1 MRWDQDAEKE
11 LEKAPE
17 FVRDMARRKVEGEV
31 EKKGRDAVSLDDVR
45 EVFEEYMSYLE
56 PDAKK
61 TSTNIAIIRCERI
74 SEACPGT
81 ACLLALQGRKVR
93 FKGYGDDARLV
104 AMITCGG
111 CPGKRAVSRAKML
124 SDRGADVIAFGSC
137 VSRGNPID
145 FPCPHFAQMKASVV
159 KRIGPEIE
167 VLDYTH

>member
-1 MRWDQDAEKE
+1 MRWDPDAEKE

-17 FVRDMARRKVEGEV
+17 FVRDMARRKVEGEA
-31 EKKGRDAVSLDDVR
+31 EKKGKDAVSLDDVR

-61 TSTNIAIIRCERI
+61 RSTNIAIIRCERI

-93 FKGYGDDARLV
+93 FKGYDDEARLV

-111 CPGKRAVSRAKML
+111 CPGRRISRLLNTLTKTVKLDAVHL
-124 SDRGADVIAFGSC
+124 SSC
-137 VSRGNPID
+137 MVKEEYQPL
-145 FPCPHFAQMKASVV
+145 CPHREEIISMIRKKGLTVV
-159 KRIGPEIE
+159 EG
-167 VLDYTH
+167 THH